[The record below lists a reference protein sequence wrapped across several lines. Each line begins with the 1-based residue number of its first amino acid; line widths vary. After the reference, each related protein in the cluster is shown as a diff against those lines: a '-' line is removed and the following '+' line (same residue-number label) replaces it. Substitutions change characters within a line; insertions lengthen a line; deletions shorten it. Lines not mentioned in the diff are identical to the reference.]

1 MAMANEIKKI
11 GVIGAGTM
19 GHGIA
24 LVAAASGYDVLLN
37 DIVEEK
43 LTKQMALIEKNF
55 SKQVDKGRISEED
68 KKTFLSRI
76 SKSNDISDYKGCNL
90 IVEAISE
97 NVDKKLSLIGQLN
110 EVTSDET
117 IVATNTSSISVTKLA
132 AAYKNP
138 QNFVGMHFFNPVPMM
153 KLVEIINAMQTSEN
167 ASAVVGQV
175 AETMGKTPALIK
187 DIAGFSVNRILIPM
201 MNEAAYALYE
211 GIADAE
217 TIDTTMK
224 LGANHPMGPLA
235 LADFV
240 GLDILLSALEVL
252 QNDLSPERYRP
263 CPLLRKLV
271 EAGHLGRKT
280 GKGFFDYSK

>member
-1 MAMANEIKKI
+1 MANEIKKI